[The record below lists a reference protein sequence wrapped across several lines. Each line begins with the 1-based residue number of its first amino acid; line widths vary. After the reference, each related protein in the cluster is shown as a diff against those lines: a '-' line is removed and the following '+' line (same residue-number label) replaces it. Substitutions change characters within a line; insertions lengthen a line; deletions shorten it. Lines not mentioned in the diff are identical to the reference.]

1 MTNAS
6 ARGRSV
12 PTSLEQ
18 ATGVETPKQVVFRDS
33 IAAIA
38 WKTLIA
44 VVVSVGGLA
53 TARAGAQPDPTAVID
68 VHVHAD
74 PVADY
79 GVTGFGPVPTICSD
93 NVGITRLGWD
103 PRTPFRFPT
112 STCRG
117 PRWPASRTDDDL
129 RRTTLATLAR
139 HNARAVVMGEPD
151 VVDAWRSAA
160 PGRVL
165 PAVSVFRDSAG
176 PDGRPLLRDIAE
188 LRRLVLAGRVEV
200 FAEVGPQYAGM
211 SPADSAL
218 DPYFALAEEL
228 DVPVGLHLGEGPPGG
243 PNVPGYKH
251 YRVALGNPLLLEPVL
266 VRHPKLRLYVMH
278 FGSPFVDDMIA
289 MLFAYPQLYVDVSQN
304 DWGFPRAHFLGQLRR
319 LVDAGFSQRILF
331 GSDQMIWP
339 QAIDLSIE
347 TIESAD
353 FLTSQEKRDIL
364 HDNAVR
370 FLRLDARRPAAAI
383 PGRRRAAHDSAD
395 RGAARPSDDEGRSA
409 AERRPYAATRPSR
422 TSDEVM
428 DCAASEI
435 VARASF
441 NLLGRVRGSSASGR
455 SHRWRKGRRV

>member
-1 MTNAS
+1 LQVFDFRTIL
-6 ARGRSV
+6 
-12 PTSLEQ
+12 TSIEQ
-18 ATGVETPKQVVFRDS
+18 ATEVESPKQVIFRET
-33 IAAIA
+33 IATIA
-38 WKTLIA
+38 RRTLIA
-44 VVVSVGGLA
+44 AVMSVGGIA
-53 TARAGAQPDPTAVID
+53 APQADAQAGATPVID

-79 GVTGFGPVPTICSD
+79 GVTRSGPVPTICSD

-103 PRTPFRFPT
+103 PRTPFRFPI

-117 PRWPASRTDDDL
+117 PRLPASRTDDDL

-139 HNARAVVMGEPD
+139 HHARAVVMGEPD
-151 VVDAWRSAA
+151 VVEAWRAAA
-160 PGRVL
+160 PGRVIA
-165 PAVSVFRDSAG
+165 AVSFFRDSAG

-188 LRRLVLAGRVEV
+188 LRRLVLAGRVAV

-211 SPADSAL
+211 SPADSVL

-228 DVPVGLHLGEGPPGG
+228 DVPVGIHMGEGPPGG
-243 PNVPGYKH
+243 PNVPGYEH

-289 MLFAYPQLYVDVSQN
+289 MLFSYPQLYVDVSQN

-331 GSDQMIWP
+331 GSDQMAWP

-353 FLTSQEKRDIL
+353 FLTSQQKRDIL

-370 FLRLDARRPAAAI
+370 FLRLDSLAAESLPRRARHGRRP
-383 PGRRRAAHDSAD
+383 RN
-395 RGAARPSDDEGRSA
+395 AR
-409 AERRPYAATRPSR
+409 
-422 TSDEVM
+422 V
-428 DCAASEI
+428 
-435 VARASF
+435 
-441 NLLGRVRGSSASGR
+441 
-455 SHRWRKGRRV
+455 